1 MISVMGNYTDKC
13 GFKKTFSGDFRD
25 IDTKSKTLDYEIICR
40 NQSTPDS
47 SGLRLVLIST
57 ADIYNEMVKILSKN
71 PVIEKIF
78 IIREENTFYIWTA
91 LSQYDK
97 NARYSL
103 YNSELEIIKH
113 FASVEFHFDFH
124 LAEPDDVEEL
134 LSSGAKII
142 YTKSKP

>member
-13 GFKKTFSGDFRD
+13 EFKKTFSGDFID
-25 IDTKSKTLDYEIICR
+25 IDTKSKALDYEIICR

-47 SGLRLVLIST
+47 SELRLVLIST

-78 IIREENTFYIWTA
+78 IIREENTFCIWTA

-103 YNSELEIIKH
+103 YNSELGIIKH
-113 FASVEFHFDFH
+113 FANVEFHFDFH